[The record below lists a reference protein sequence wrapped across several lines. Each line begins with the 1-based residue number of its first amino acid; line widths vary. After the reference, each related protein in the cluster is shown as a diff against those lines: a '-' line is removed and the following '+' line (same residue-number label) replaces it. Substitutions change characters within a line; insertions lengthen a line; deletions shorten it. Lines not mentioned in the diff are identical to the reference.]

1 MTAMIMHSPQQ
12 TLDDFSLRP
21 LRKHWRPHALAA
33 TLAVALH
40 AGVLALL
47 LAGWS
52 VAPPAAEQPAV
63 LRTQLVMLP
72 PTAPAPEPA
81 PALVE
86 AEATP
91 MPTPAPPEP
100 VVAAPVEPAKPAVD
114 PRLQAQKL
122 EQAALARKRVEDK
135 NREQLAEQQRQQH
148 ERQENEKRNR
158 EAEQQRLAQE
168 QAQQQQAQRAEQARL
183 AAEHARQQAAQAAA
197 DSRQYQ
203 PLSKEAPDYPQRAL
217 DKNIEGDCTVEYSV
231 NPQGKVEN
239 PKVLDGCHPLF
250 IRPSLAAA
258 NTFRYQPRIVDGQAV
273 SVPTV
278 RNTFHYR
285 IK

>member
-12 TLDDFSLRP
+12 SLDDFSLQP
-21 LRKHWRPHALAA
+21 LHRHWQPHALAA
-33 TLAVALH
+33 ALAVALH
-40 AGVLALL
+40 AGVLVLL
-47 LAGWS
+47 VAGWS
-52 VAPPAAEQPAV
+52 VEPPAAEQPAV

-72 PTAPAPEPA
+72 PAPQAPEPV

-86 AEATP
+86 PA
-91 MPTPAPPEP
+91 PTPAPPEP
-100 VVAAPVEPAKPAVD
+100 VLAAPVEPVKPAVD
-114 PRLQAQKL
+114 PQLQARKL

-135 NREQLAEQQRQQH
+135 KREQLAEQQR
-148 ERQENEKRNR
+148 ERQENQQRSR

-168 QAQQQQAQRAEQARL
+168 QAQQQQQRAEQARL
-183 AAEHARQQAAQAAA
+183 AAERARQQAAQAAA
-197 DSRQYQ
+197 DSRQYL

-217 DKNIEGDCTVEYSV
+217 DKHIEGDCTVEYSV

-273 SVPTV
+273 AVPAV